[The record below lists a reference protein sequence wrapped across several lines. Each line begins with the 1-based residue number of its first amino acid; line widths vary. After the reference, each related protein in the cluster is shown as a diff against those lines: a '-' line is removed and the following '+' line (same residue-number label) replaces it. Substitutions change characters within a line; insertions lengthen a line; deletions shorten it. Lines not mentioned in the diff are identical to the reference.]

1 MKEDLSETYVTEK
14 TAAHTRATHK
24 ESHREAIM
32 KIALSGIMAAF
43 IIVATQLRVPTGI
56 GYANLGDGVILFCA
70 SILGPITFFPAAIG
84 SAVADLLTGYPIYI
98 PATFLIKGMMGL
110 VSGYIL
116 QREDLTFL
124 RKITAFI
131 LAEIIMICGYFAYE
145 ALPFMYGPKAAAGSV
160 IPNLAQAA
168 VGIVLALLLVNLL
181 GRFRIDI
188 RSKLLAPKKI
198 HE

>member
-1 MKEDLSETYVTEK
+1 MKENLSKTYVAEK
-14 TAAHTRATHK
+14 TALHTHTAHK

-56 GYANLGDGVILFCA
+56 GYANLGDGVILFSA

-84 SAVADLLTGYPIYI
+84 SAVADLLAGYPIYI

-110 VSGYIL
+110 VSGKIL
-116 QREDLTFL
+116 HREDLTFL
-124 RKITAFI
+124 RKIAAFF
-131 LAEIIMICGYFAYE
+131 LAEIIMIAGYFAYE
-145 ALPFMYGPKAAAGSV
+145 SLPFMYGMKAAAGSV

-168 VGIVLALLLVNLL
+168 VGIALALLLISLL
-181 GRFRIDI
+181 GRFRMNI
-188 RSKLLAPKKI
+188 RSKLFAK
-198 HE
+198 